1 MFRSLTWVEVS
12 QNAINYNLKRF
23 RKLIGPDKL
32 LMPVLKSN
40 AYGHGF
46 LEMARICNQNRNVD
60 RICVVNLDEALI
72 LIKNRIRK
80 PIMILSFYDSDKNRL
95 QEAVKNNVIFPL
107 YDLKQAK
114 ILNYLGKK
122 NKKKI
127 KVHLEVDTGTSR
139 TGVMPKE
146 ILGFVKKL
154 RSYHLLELEGIW
166 SHFASS
172 EEDSQYTK
180 KQLKIF
186 TTLIK
191 ELEKN
196 KIQIPLKHM
205 ACSASSVLYPQSIL
219 NGIRLGISFYG
230 LYSGS
235 KEKTKIKLKP
245 ALSWFTRIIQIKEL
259 PRNTKIGYG
268 GTYITRKSTKIAVLP
283 VGYWDGYDR
292 KLSNQAKVIIHHK
305 KCSIRGRICMNLCMV
320 DINQI
325 KRAKVGDKVL
335 LLGKDKKSQ
344 ISAEDLAQI
353 IGTNN
358 CEVITRINPLLPR
371 IYLT

>member
-1 MFRSLTWVEVS
+1 MFQSLTWVEIS
-12 QNAINYNLKRF
+12 TDAINYNLRQF
-23 RKLIGPDKL
+23 RRLIGPDKL

-46 LEMARICNQNRNVD
+46 LEMAKFCDQNKDVD

-80 PIMILSFYDSDKNRL
+80 PIIILGFYDLDKNRL
-95 QEAVKNNVIFPL
+95 QEVIKNNVIFPL
-107 YDLKQAK
+107 YNLKQAK
-114 ILNYLGKK
+114 ILNHLGKK
-122 NKKKI
+122 NNRKI
-127 KVHLEVDTGTSR
+127 KIHLEVDTGISR

-146 ILGFVKKL
+146 VLDFVKKL
-154 RSYHLLELEGIW
+154 RSYHFLELEGIW

-191 ELEKN
+191 ELEEN

-219 NGIRLGISFYG
+219 SGIRLGISFYG
-230 LYSGS
+230 SHSGP

-245 ALSWFTRIIQIKEL
+245 ALSWFTRIIQVKEL
-259 PRNTKIGYG
+259 PHSTKIGYG
-268 GTYITRKSTKIAVLP
+268 GTYTTKEPTKIAILP
-283 VGYWDGYDR
+283 IGYWDGYDR
-292 KLSNQAKVIIHHK
+292 KLSNQGKVIIHHK
-305 KCSIRGRICMNLCMV
+305 KCSIRGRVCMNLCMV
-320 DINQI
+320 DITRI
-325 KRAKVGDKVL
+325 KQAKVGDKVL
-335 LLGKDKKSQ
+335 LLGKDGKSQ

-358 CEVITRINPLLPR
+358 CEVFTRINPLLPR
-371 IYLT
+371 IYLI